1 MRRMARPN
9 RIRMLTGIIWNDYG
23 GQTMS
28 THPMSHIDIDL
39 FPNDRGQLCASL
51 ERISMPDN
59 ISQKN
64 GRAEIMVV
72 GKPAWHRLGTVLDKP
87 ATAEEAINAANLDW
101 EVIKKPLFAGATEHY
116 RLLSNFAIVRGDDWE
131 NGKATVLGI
140 VGDGYTPVQNRE
152 AFSFF
157 DPIVGEKAAIYHTA
171 GALGS
176 GERVWILAKLPG
188 DIRVIGDDI
197 THKYLLLSNSH
208 DGNSAV
214 QIKFT
219 PIRVVCQNTL
229 TMALSQG
236 PTLRVP
242 HTRDVRERLRIAANM
257 LNAVKLR
264 YTELETVF
272 KKMANIQLDSNK
284 LQNYLGQV
292 FPDPRRKADEARYER
307 ALEQA
312 RTDRAASEYL
322 FEKGKGNEQK
332 GVAGTLWAAYNGV
345 AEYVDYRR
353 YAKATDK
360 RQVEAI
366 WFGDGYSAKARA
378 YTVAETY
385 ATT

>member
-1 MRRMARPN
+1 
-9 RIRMLTGIIWNDYG
+9 
-23 GQTMS
+23 
-28 THPMSHIDIDL
+28 
-39 FPNDRGQLCASL
+39 
-51 ERISMPDN
+51 MPDN